1 MMLAEAT
8 GRTRAEVL
16 SPRLSAREFAR
27 FQKLI
32 LERTGIFLAPVKEA
46 LLLGRLGS
54 RLRQVGVTGFA
65 DYFELVTH
73 DEAELVEMLDR
84 VCTNETSFFRDPR
97 QFEFLRS
104 VLVPEWQRLAAC
116 GARDRTIRIWSAA
129 CSSGEEPYSLAMTLK
144 NELDDCRPPW
154 RIEILATD
162 LSTRILD
169 KARQGIWPAEKC
181 SAIPTPLLRKYML
194 RGVRSQAGK
203 IKAAPEIRELVRFE
217 RLNLNDDIES
227 APENFDAIFCRN
239 VLIYFDAAGRR
250 RVLSRLLERLSPD
263 GYLFLGQAETMN
275 GSGERTRSA
284 GPGAYQRLPAAESA

>member
-1 MMLAEAT
+1 MMLAEAA
-8 GRTRAEVL
+8 GRTRNEIL
-16 SPRLSAREFAR
+16 SPQLSDREFAR

-32 LERTGIFLAPVKEA
+32 LERTGIFLAPVKKA

-54 RLRQVGVTGFA
+54 RLRRFGMTRFA

-84 VCTNETSFFRDPR
+84 VCTNETHFFRDPR

-104 VLVPEWQRLAAC
+104 VLVPEWQRLAAS
-116 GARDRTIRIWSAA
+116 GARDRAIRIWSAA

-144 NELDDCRPPW
+144 NELDECRPPW

-162 LSTRILD
+162 LSTRILEQ
-169 KARQGIWPAEKC
+169 ARDGIWSAEKG
-181 SAIPTPLLRKYML
+181 SAIPASLLRKYML

-203 IKAAPEIRELVRFE
+203 FKAAPELRDVVRFE
-217 RLNLNDDIES
+217 RLNLIDGIDA
-227 APENFDAIFCRN
+227 APGGFDAIFCRN
-239 VLIYFDAAGRR
+239 VLIYFDAEGRR
-250 RVLSRLLERLSPD
+250 RVLSRLLERLAPG

-275 GSGERTRSA
+275 GCGERTRSA
-284 GPGAYQRLPAAESA
+284 GPGAYQPLPAVENA